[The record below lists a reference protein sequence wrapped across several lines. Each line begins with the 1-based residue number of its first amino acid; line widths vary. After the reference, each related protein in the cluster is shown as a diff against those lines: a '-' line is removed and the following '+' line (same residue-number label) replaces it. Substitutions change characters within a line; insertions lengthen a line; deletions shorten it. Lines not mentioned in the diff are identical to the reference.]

1 MRIFRG
7 WLLCLALCC
16 GTAHAGSS
24 VELIDPA
31 PITVPAGVADD
42 AVAGAIKRA
51 LLGRGWGITTERPG
65 EIQSTLFLRGHEARI
80 ALRHDAREVRIAYL
94 DSAHLDYEEAEG
106 KRWIHSNYLGWI
118 GFLVNDIKA
127 NLAAS
132 Q

>member
-16 GTAHAGSS
+16 GAAHAGSS
-24 VELIDPA
+24 VELVDPA
-31 PITVPAGVADD
+31 SIPVPAGTSDGQVVA
-42 AVAGAIKRA
+42 ALKRA
-51 LLGRGWGITTERPG
+51 LLGRGWGITAERPG

-94 DSAHLDYEEAEG
+94 DSARLDYEEAEG

-118 GFLVNDIKA
+118 GFLAGDIKA
-127 NLAAS
+127 NLATS